1 MFKMPQPSYSLSIRD
16 WDKKIGTV
24 QIHTGLVTALTL
36 PALLTQV
43 GALRDAIDDI
53 VIGVEAKESQTV
65 FDTILDDA
73 TPASAFAQR
82 GNKWLVIYHDN
93 TQFFDPPVNAIPNDA
108 YLRTYRVMIP
118 TADNSLLADND
129 TFLDITA
136 GVGLAFKNA
145 FEAVAKSPA
154 GGSVIV
160 DSVEQDNVNA

>member
-1 MFKMPQPSYSLSIRD
+1 MPQPSYTLSFRD
-16 WDKKIGTV
+16 WDKKIGTA
-24 QIHTGLVTALTL
+24 QINTGLVTALTL

-43 GALRDAIDDI
+43 GTLRTAIDNI
-53 VIGVEAKESQTV
+53 VIGVIAKESQTV
-65 FDTILDDA
+65 FDTVLNDA

-108 YLRTYRVMIP
+108 YLVKYRVMLP
-118 TADNSLLADND
+118 TADNALLALNS

-136 GVGLAFKNA
+136 GLGLAFKTA

-154 GGSVIV
+154 GGSVVV

>member
-1 MFKMPQPSYSLSIRD
+1 MPQPAYTMSFRD
-16 WDKKIGTV
+16 WDNKIGTS
-24 QIHTGLVTALTL
+24 QINTGLVTALTL

-43 GALRDAIDDI
+43 GALRTATDAI
-53 VIGVEAKESQTV
+53 VIGVIAKESQTV

-82 GNKWLVIYHDN
+82 GNKWLVIYHDS

-108 YLRTYRVMIP
+108 YLRKYRVLIP
-118 TADNSLLADND
+118 TADNSLLANNS
-129 TFLDITA
+129 TFLDLT
-136 GVGLAFKNA
+136 VNPGLAFKTA

-154 GGSVIV
+154 GGSVVV